1 MPHNIFSKAL
11 NFQLDIKIQY
21 FVLMKMCKNTN
32 SQKKKTFNENTD
44 DILVR

>member
-21 FVLMKMCKNTN
+21 FVLMKMCKNSN
-32 SQKKKTFNENTD
+32 PQKKTFNENTD